1 MKQPGLLLCTDM
13 DRTVIPNGR
22 QPEHPAAR
30 CMFNSFCALPEVA
43 LVYVTGRHRELVRQA
58 INTYGL
64 PEPDFAVTDVG
75 TKIYRIAAGQW
86 LEMTA
91 WDKVIAADWHGKCRE
106 QLQDRLSQITELTL
120 QEESKQNT
128 FKLSYYVSLDQDI
141 DRILARAE
149 TCLKRLGVHANLI
162 WSIDEQ
168 EGVGLLDILPR
179 GATKL
184 HGIQFLQQQ
193 LGFQPEQVLFAGD
206 SGNDLAVLG
215 SAVRSVLVAN
225 ASDDIR
231 SQARELAAQNGHPET
246 LFLADQR
253 NGPIGGH
260 YAAGVLQGIWHFA
273 PEFRAQLRQVGFT
286 R

>member
-30 CMFNSFCALPEVA
+30 RMFNSFCALPEVA
-43 LVYVTGRHRELVRQA
+43 LVYVTGRHRDLVTQA
-58 INTYGL
+58 INSYGL

-86 LEMTA
+86 REMTD
-91 WDKVIAADWHGKCRE
+91 WEKVIAADWQGKSRQ
-106 QLQDRLSQITELTL
+106 QLQEQLSQIVELTL

-128 FKLSYYVSLDQDI
+128 FKLSYYVTLGEEI
-141 DRILARAE
+141 DRILARVE
-149 TCLKRLGVHANLI
+149 SGLKRLGVQASLI

-168 EGVGLLDILPR
+168 ERVGLLDILPR

-184 HGIQFLQQQ
+184 HGIRFLQQK
-193 LGFQPEQVLFAGD
+193 LGYQPEQVLFAGD

-231 SQARELAAQNGHPET
+231 RRARELAAQNGHSET
-246 LFLADQR
+246 LYLADAQ

-260 YAAGVLQGIWHFA
+260 YSAGVLQGIWHFV
-273 PEFRAQLRQVGFT
+273 PELRGHLKQLGFS
-286 R
+286 